1 MSKPAVRGYRKMSGR
16 VTEIQE
22 RLFQL
27 QDLKYGE
34 FQRRLMPTVDPET
47 VIGVRTPQLRKLAA
61 DIYKEASV
69 DGRDGWERREP
80 AAEFLSALPH
90 RYYEENNLHGFLIE
104 KIGDFEQAAAAIE
117 RFLPYID
124 NWATCD
130 STSPKVFGKH
140 LPELYGRIRVWIA
153 SDRTYTVRFG
163 IGMLMR
169 HYLEDAFVPEMPE
182 MVAAVS
188 SDEYY
193 INMMRAW
200 YFATALAKQRETVM
214 PYFTE
219 QRMDAWT
226 HNKAIQKCIESY
238 RISDEDKALLRQLK
252 IK

>member
-1 MSKPAVRGYRKMSGR
+1 MSCG
-16 VTEIQE
+16 VTAIQKQ
-22 RLFQL
+22 LLQL
-27 QDLKYGE
+27 QDIKYGE
-34 FQRRLMPTVDPET
+34 FQRKLMPTVDPET

-61 DIYKEASV
+61 ALYKEAAV
-69 DGRDGWERREP
+69 NGRDDWEQHEP
-80 AAEFLSALPH
+80 VAEFLNTLPH
-90 RYYEENNLHGFLIE
+90 LYYEENNLHGFLIE
-104 KIGDFEQAAAAIE
+104 KIGDFDRAVSALE

-130 STSPKVFGKH
+130 STSPKVFKKH
-140 LPELYGRIRVWIA
+140 LPELYLLVKKWIA
-153 SDRTYTVRFG
+153 SDQTYTVRFG
-163 IGMLMR
+163 TGMLMR
-169 HYLEDAFVPEMPE
+169 FFMEDAFVPEMPE

-200 YFATALAKQRETVM
+200 YFATALAKQREAVM

-219 QRMDAWT
+219 QRLDTWT

-238 RISDEDKALLRQLK
+238 RISDEDKALLRQLR